1 MAPIL
6 KVGTEKR
13 PFLRRG
19 QNRKMGP
26 KSILCQKKK
35 LQNAKR
41 LMFFL
46 GKRYF
51 FVFTTFHA
59 DGRNRYPD
67 FCPKILFFNGTP
79 FFSKDH
85 RRAWT
90 WAPQRRWTRPK
101 IFFCFRFRPFFVIF
115 AKKSY
120 PPPLCGLSVINK
132 PVLTAD
138 RLFRPARCAGRLG
151 QKQFGRH

>member
-41 LMFFL
+41 LMFIWENGTFL
-46 GKRYF
+46 FSQLFTLMAGTDIRIFAQKSFFSMGPRFFQKTIGGHGLGLRKGVGPVPKSF
-51 FVFTTFHA
+51 FVSDLGH
-59 DGRNRYPD
+59 
-67 FCPKILFFNGTP
+67 
-79 FFSKDH
+79 FS
-85 RRAWT
+85 
-90 WAPQRRWTRPK
+90 
-101 IFFCFRFRPFFVIF
+101 
-115 AKKSY
+115 
-120 PPPLCGLSVINK
+120 
-132 PVLTAD
+132 
-138 RLFRPARCAGRLG
+138 
-151 QKQFGRH
+151 

>member
-67 FCPKILFFNGTP
+67 FCPKILFVQWDP
-79 FFSKDH
+79 VFFK
-85 RRAWT
+85 
-90 WAPQRRWTRPK
+90 RPSEGMDLGS
-101 IFFCFRFRPFFVIF
+101 
-115 AKKSY
+115 AKALDPSQ
-120 PPPLCGLSVINK
+120 N
-132 PVLTAD
+132 
-138 RLFRPARCAGRLG
+138 LFLFPI
-151 QKQFGRH
+151 

>member
-41 LMFFL
+41 LMFIWENGTFL
-46 GKRYF
+46 F
-51 FVFTTFHA
+51 SQLFTLMAGTDIRIFA
-59 DGRNRYPD
+59 QKS
-67 FCPKILFFNGTP
+67 FLFNGTP